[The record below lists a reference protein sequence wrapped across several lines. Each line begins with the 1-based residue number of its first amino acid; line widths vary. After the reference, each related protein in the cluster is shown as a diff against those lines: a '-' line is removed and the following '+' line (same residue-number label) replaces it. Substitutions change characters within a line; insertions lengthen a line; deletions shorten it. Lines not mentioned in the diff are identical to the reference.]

1 VPGLLFDSIQQLP
14 KEQDE
19 TMRIKCNAFV
29 KRQTA
34 ESPFSFLADPI
45 GQTADWRTLEVHVE
59 ECLEEPAKLD
69 AIAKEGY
76 KPGVVVLSIPPS
88 FAGFRFYSGVT
99 MLTETT
105 PLRARFAARRPGE
118 AAFVEVQAIGP
129 KTEAVAV
136 DIILYSRALLVEE
149 GETPEA
155 DTDYEIV
162 SINARTSAEPEPMSP
177 MAMARN
183 FLALP
188 GGTKAEYTAQQFAEA
203 ILYWSTRTMHGGN
216 A

>member
-1 VPGLLFDSIQQLP
+1 M
-14 KEQDE
+14 K
-19 TMRIKCNAFV
+19 IKCSTFV

-45 GQTADWRTLEVHVE
+45 GKTADWRTLEVHIE

-69 AIAKEGY
+69 ATAKDGY
-76 KPGVVVLSIPPS
+76 KPGVVVLSIPPD
-88 FAGFRFYSGVT
+88 FAGFRFYSGITV
-99 MLTETT
+99 LTETT
-105 PLRARFAARRPGE
+105 PLRARFAARRAGE
-118 AAFVEVQAIGP
+118 AAFVEVQAIGR

-136 DIILYSRALLVEE
+136 DIILYSRALLIEE
-149 GETPEA
+149 GEIPDV

-162 SINARTSAEPEPMSP
+162 SINARTSVEPEPMLP

-188 GGTKAEYTAQQFAEA
+188 GGTKAEYTAAQFAEA
-203 ILYWSTRTMHGGN
+203 IIYWSTRAMHGVE
-216 A
+216 

>member
-1 VPGLLFDSIQQLP
+1 M
-14 KEQDE
+14 K
-19 TMRIKCNAFV
+19 IKCSAFV

-69 AIAKEGY
+69 ATATDGY
-76 KPGVVVLSIPPS
+76 KPGVIVLSIPPC

-99 MLTETT
+99 VLTETT

-118 AAFVEVQAIGP
+118 EPFVEVQALGR
-129 KTEAVAV
+129 KNEAVAV

-149 GETPEA
+149 GENPDA

-188 GGTKAEYTAQQFAEA
+188 GGTKAEYTAAQFAEA
-203 ILYWSTRTMHGGN
+203 IIYWSTRAMHGS

>member
-1 VPGLLFDSIQQLP
+1 MKIN
-14 KEQDE
+14 
-19 TMRIKCNAFV
+19 CNAFV

-59 ECLEEPAKLD
+59 ECLEEPTKLD
-69 AIAKEGY
+69 AIAKDGY
-76 KPGVVVLSIPPS
+76 KPGVVVLSIPPG
-88 FAGFRFYSGVT
+88 FAGFKFYSGVAV
-99 MLTETT
+99 LTETT

-118 AAFVEVQAIGP
+118 AAFVEVQAIGR

-136 DIILYSRALLVEE
+136 DIILYSRALLIEE
-149 GETPEA
+149 GEIPDV

-183 FLALP
+183 FLELP
-188 GGTKAEYTAQQFAEA
+188 GGTKAEYTAAQFAEA
-203 ILYWSTRTMHGGN
+203 IIYWSTRAMHGGE
-216 A
+216 

>member
-1 VPGLLFDSIQQLP
+1 M
-14 KEQDE
+14 K
-19 TMRIKCNAFV
+19 IKCSAFV

-45 GQTADWRTLEVHVE
+45 GETAVWRTLEVRVE
-59 ECLEEPAKLD
+59 ECMENPAKLK
-69 AIAKEGY
+69 ATAKDGY
-76 KPGVVVLSIPPS
+76 RPGVVVLSLPPS
-88 FAGFRFYSGVT
+88 LDGFRFYSGVT
-99 MLTETT
+99 ILTETT

-118 AAFVEVQAIGP
+118 TAFVEVTALGP
-129 KTEAVAV
+129 KTEAVVV
-136 DIILYSRALLVEE
+136 DIILYSRTLLVEE
-149 GETPEA
+149 GENPDA

-162 SINARTSAEPEPMSP
+162 SINARPSTDLEPMSP

-188 GGTKAEYTAQQFAEA
+188 GGTKVEYTATQFAEA
-203 ILYWSTRTMHGGN
+203 ILYWSTRAMHGG

>member
-1 VPGLLFDSIQQLP
+1 MNKTAALTQRTNPHVM
-14 KEQDE
+14 K
-19 TMRIKCNAFV
+19 IKCNAFV

-59 ECLEEPAKLD
+59 ECMEEPAKLD
-69 AIAKEGY
+69 AVAKDGY
-76 KPGVVVLSIPPS
+76 KSGVVVLSLPPS

-99 MLTETT
+99 VLTETT
-105 PLRARFAARRPGE
+105 PLSARFTTRRSGE
-118 AAFVEVQAIGP
+118 AAFIVVEARGR

-149 GETPEA
+149 GEHPEA

-162 SINARTSAEPEPMSP
+162 SVNARTSEEAEPITP

-188 GGTKAEYTAQQFAEA
+188 GGTKAEYTAAQFAEA
-203 ILYWSTRTMHGGN
+203 ILYWSTRAMHGVE
-216 A
+216 

>member
-1 VPGLLFDSIQQLP
+1 M
-14 KEQDE
+14 K
-19 TMRIKCNAFV
+19 IKCNTFV

-34 ESPFSFLADPI
+34 ESRFSFLADPI

-59 ECLEEPAKLD
+59 ECMEEPDKLD
-69 AIAKEGY
+69 ATTKAGY
-76 KPGVVVLSIPPS
+76 RPGVVVLSIPPS
-88 FAGFRFYSGVT
+88 FAGFQFYSGVT
-99 MLTETT
+99 VLTETT
-105 PLRARFAARRPGE
+105 PLRARFAARKSGE
-118 AAFVEVQAIGP
+118 AAFVEVEAIGR
-129 KTEAVAV
+129 KTAAVAV

-149 GETPEA
+149 GERPEA

-188 GGTKAEYTAQQFAEA
+188 GGTKAEYTAAQFAEA
-203 ILYWSTRTMHGGN
+203 IVYWSTRAMH
-216 A
+216 AVE

>member
-1 VPGLLFDSIQQLP
+1 
-14 KEQDE
+14 
-19 TMRIKCNAFV
+19 MRIKCNAFV
-29 KRQTA
+29 KRQIA
-34 ESPFSFLADPI
+34 ESPYSFLADPT
-45 GQTADWRTLEVHVE
+45 GQTADWRALEVHVE

-69 AIAKEGY
+69 ATLKDGY

-99 MLTETT
+99 VLTQAT
-105 PLRARFAARRPGE
+105 PLRAGFAARRPGE

-136 DIILYSRALLVEE
+136 DIILYNSALLAEE
-149 GETPEA
+149 GETPDA
-155 DTDYEIV
+155 GTDYEIV
-162 SINARTSAEPEPMSP
+162 SINARTSVDPEPMSP

-188 GGTKAEYTAQQFAEA
+188 GGTKAEYTAAQFAEA
-203 ILYWSTRTMHGGN
+203 IVYWSTRAMHGGE
-216 A
+216 

>member
-1 VPGLLFDSIQQLP
+1 
-14 KEQDE
+14 
-19 TMRIKCNAFV
+19 MRIKCNAFV

-45 GQTADWRTLEVHVE
+45 GQTADWRTLEVHIE
-59 ECLEEPAKLD
+59 ECMEEPAKLD
-69 AIAKEGY
+69 AIAKDGY
-76 KPGVVVLSIPPS
+76 KLGVVVLSLLPG

-99 MLTETT
+99 VLTETT
-105 PLRARFAARRPGE
+105 PLRARFASRRPGE
-118 AAFVEVQAIGP
+118 AAFVEVQAIGR

-149 GETPEA
+149 GETPDA

-162 SINARTSAEPEPMSP
+162 SINARTSPEPEPMSP

-188 GGTKAEYTAQQFAEA
+188 GGTKAEYTAAQFAEA
-203 ILYWSTRTMHGGN
+203 IIYWSTRAMHGGGE
-216 A
+216 

>member
-1 VPGLLFDSIQQLP
+1 M
-14 KEQDE
+14 K
-19 TMRIKCNAFV
+19 IKCNAFV

-34 ESPFSFLADPI
+34 ASPFSFLADPI

-59 ECLEEPAKLD
+59 ECMEEPAKLD
-69 AIAKEGY
+69 ATAKDGY
-76 KPGVVVLSIPPS
+76 RPGVVVLSIPPS

-99 MLTETT
+99 VLTETT

-118 AAFVEVQAIGP
+118 NPFVTVEALGQ

-136 DIILYSRALLVEE
+136 EIILYSRELLVEE
-149 GETPEA
+149 GEQPDA

-162 SINARTSAEPEPMSP
+162 SINARTSLEPEPMTP

-183 FLALP
+183 FLELP
-188 GGTKAEYTAQQFAEA
+188 GGTKAEYTAAQFAEA
-203 ILYWSTRTMHGGN
+203 ILYWSTRAMHGGQ
-216 A
+216 

>member
-1 VPGLLFDSIQQLP
+1 MTRP
-14 KEQDE
+14 
-19 TMRIKCNAFV
+19 TMKIKCNAFV

-59 ECLEEPAKLD
+59 ECMEEPTKLD
-69 AIAKEGY
+69 AIAKDGY

-99 MLTETT
+99 VLTETT

-118 AAFVEVQAIGP
+118 AAFVEVQASGR

-149 GETPEA
+149 GEIPEA

-162 SINARTSAEPEPMSP
+162 SLNARTSAEPEPMSP

-188 GGTKAEYTAQQFAEA
+188 GGTKAEYTAAQFAEA
-203 ILYWSTRTMHGGN
+203 IIYWSTRAMHGVE
-216 A
+216 